1 MKLLRLLVLIIAIVL
16 SIAGCKNAEV
26 NEPVAAVVGKVVKVV
41 DGDTLHIYN
50 EKGTYKIR
58 LSGLDAPESGQAYGK
73 RAKEHLA
80 YLVAGKQVIAI
91 VESKDRYGRYVASVK
106 VESKDVCAEMLVA
119 GYAWHYKQYDNNKY
133 YDDLQREARKAK
145 RGLWVEK
152 NRKLRGSI
160 AKNKEQDN
168 NVEMSICFT

>member
-16 SIAGCKNAEV
+16 SIAGCKNTEV

-58 LSGLDAPESGQAYGK
+58 LSGIDAPESGQAYGK

-80 YLVAGKQVIAI
+80 SLVAGKQVIAI
-91 VESKDRYGRYVASVK
+91 VNSKDRYGRYVASVK
-106 VESKDVCAEMLVA
+106 VESKDVCAEMLAA

-145 RGLWVEK
+145 RGLWVDKKPQAPWEY
-152 NRKLRGSI
+152 R
-160 AKNKEQDN
+160 KEQRAGQ
-168 NVEMSICFT
+168 

>member
-41 DGDTLHIYN
+41 DGDTLQVYSN
-50 EKGTYKIR
+50 KGTYKIR
-58 LSGLDAPESGQAYGK
+58 LSGIDAPESGQAYGK

-91 VESKDRYGRYVASVK
+91 VNSKDRYGRYVANVK
-106 VESKDVCAEMLVA
+106 VESKDVCAEMLAA

-133 YDDLQREARKAK
+133 YDNLQCEARKAK
-145 RGLWVEK
+145 RGLWGDKKPQAPWEY
-152 NRKLRGSI
+152 R
-160 AKNKEQDN
+160 KEQRAGQ
-168 NVEMSICFT
+168 

>member
-1 MKLLRLLVLIIAIVL
+1 MKFFKILFLIIALVL
-16 SIAGCKNAEV
+16 SLAGCKLDNAQ
-26 NEPVAAVVGKVVKVV
+26 EPVAAVVGKVVKVV

-58 LSGLDAPESGQAYGK
+58 LSGIDAPESGQAYGK

-91 VESKDRYGRYVASVK
+91 VNSKDRYGRYVASVK
-106 VESKDVCAEMLVA
+106 VESKDVCAEMLAA

-133 YDDLQREARKAK
+133 YDDLQCEARKAK
-145 RGLWVEK
+145 RGLWVDKKPQAPWEY
-152 NRKLRGSI
+152 R
-160 AKNKEQDN
+160 KEQRAGQ
-168 NVEMSICFT
+168 

>member
-1 MKLLRLLVLIIAIVL
+1 MKLLRLLVLIIAIVF
-16 SIAGCKNAEV
+16 SIVGCKNTEV

-58 LSGLDAPESGQAYGK
+58 LSGIDAPESGQAYGK

-91 VESKDRYGRYVASVK
+91 VNSKDRYGRYVASVK
-106 VESKDVCAEMLVA
+106 VESKDVCAEMLAA

-133 YDDLQREARKAK
+133 YDDLQCEARKAK
-145 RGLWVEK
+145 RGLWVDKKPQAPWEYLKEK
-152 NRKLRGSI
+152 RAG
-160 AKNKEQDN
+160 Q
-168 NVEMSICFT
+168 

>member
-1 MKLLRLLVLIIAIVL
+1 MKLLRLLVLIIAIVF
-16 SIAGCKNAEV
+16 SIAGCKNTEV

-58 LSGLDAPESGQAYGK
+58 LSGIDAPESGQAYGK

-91 VESKDRYGRYVASVK
+91 VNSKDRYGRYVASVK
-106 VESKDVCAEMLVA
+106 VESKDVCAEMLAA
-119 GYAWHYKQYDNNKY
+119 GYAWHYKQYNNNKY
-133 YDDLQREARKAK
+133 YDELQREAKKEK
-145 RGLWVEK
+145 RGLWVDKKPQAPWEYRKEK
-152 NRKLRGSI
+152 RAG
-160 AKNKEQDN
+160 Q
-168 NVEMSICFT
+168 